1 MEHGKNMDYAE
12 EIKALKKA
20 LAERDAIIAKQKRD
34 YDALEAKF
42 RKLQEKLEE
51 KVKELEAIQEKR
63 RVERAR
69 IFVPKT
75 ETMKDEP
82 EEQVVNEAEGCR
94 REERGKPGR
103 KRGSRSFNTEWLEK
117 HVDDTEVLFP
127 EEYERLKAEGHV
139 LVEMGE
145 DVSYKVESTPA
156 RHKVTKIIRKK
167 FADRTK
173 DTVIQALADPRDFFP
188 HSVATPSLAAELIN
202 GKMVLG
208 LPYYRMENNDF
219 LSGVG
224 ISRQTMCRIQFE
236 VSDLLKPIYG
246 RMADILLKDKV
257 IYADET
263 TLKVIGSGK
272 PNCYMWVYSSGHY
285 SNPSSA
291 KTGTEITPGE
301 C

>member
-103 KRGSRSFNTEWLEK
+103 KRDPGTSTRSGW
-117 HVDDTEVLFP
+117 
-127 EEYERLKAEGHV
+127 R
-139 LVEMGE
+139 
-145 DVSYKVESTPA
+145 STSMTL
-156 RHKVTKIIRKK
+156 RSCS
-167 FADRTK
+167 
-173 DTVIQALADPRDFFP
+173 PR
-188 HSVATPSLAAELIN
+188 S
-202 GKMVLG
+202 
-208 LPYYRMENNDF
+208 
-219 LSGVG
+219 
-224 ISRQTMCRIQFE
+224 
-236 VSDLLKPIYG
+236 
-246 RMADILLKDKV
+246 
-257 IYADET
+257 
-263 TLKVIGSGK
+263 
-272 PNCYMWVYSSGHY
+272 
-285 SNPSSA
+285 
-291 KTGTEITPGE
+291 TGD
-301 C
+301 